1 MVMILWGDTPA
12 GEAQLYFPEFN
23 AAEIITQ
30 AESMYPAHGLRLVDP
45 HTISCDTG
53 GATFI
58 PLPAGTG
65 LLSVELPAG
74 LHRGDRYTAMV
85 RQLTEVAGIP
95 TPPPPQIQLATPA
108 AVAPPAA
115 VEPLIWRRVLGAF
128 RVTMTISTREQLLIP
143 QERLLALLR
152 WVLESV

>member
-85 RQLTEVAGIP
+85 WSASSPRSLASPHRRRRKSSSRHLRQLRHPLRLSLSSGAGS
-95 TPPPPQIQLATPA
+95 
-108 AVAPPAA
+108 
-115 VEPLIWRRVLGAF
+115 W
-128 RVTMTISTREQLLIP
+128 
-143 QERLLALLR
+143 AL
-152 WVLESV
+152 SASP